1 VAAPKSA
8 TPARVPVV
16 AIDGPSGSGKGTVS
30 RRLAAE
36 LRWHFLDSGALYR
49 LIALDAER
57 QGVALDDSTALA
69 RIAASLPVTFGP
81 AEGEQVFFG
90 AEEVSEILRSEKAGA
105 AASQVARLP
114 LVRRALLERQRAFAR
129 APGLV
134 ADGRDMGTVVFP
146 DAVLKVFLT
155 ASPEERARRRHK
167 QLKEKGIDVSL
178 PDLSREIAERDRRDA
193 SRSVAPLRPAEG
205 ARIVDSTGL
214 TVEEVVAQLKQWLVE
229 LGLG

>member
-1 VAAPKSA
+1 
-8 TPARVPVV
+8 VPVV

-49 LIALDAER
+49 LVALDAER
-57 QGVALDDSTALA
+57 RGVALDDSAALA
-69 RIAASLPVTFGP
+69 GLAASLPVSFGP

-90 AEEVSEILRSEKAGA
+90 AEEVSEILRSEKSGA

-114 LVRRALLERQRAFAR
+114 VVRRALLERQRAFAR

-155 ASPEERARRRHK
+155 ASPEERAHRRHK

>member
-1 VAAPKSA
+1 MAKAS
-8 TPARVPVV
+8 TRARVPVV

-30 RRLAAE
+30 RSLAAR
-36 LRWHFLDSGALYR
+36 LGWHFLDSGALYR
-49 LIALDAER
+49 LVALSAQR
-57 QGVALDDSTALA
+57 RGIALDDSTALA
-69 RIAASLPVTFGP
+69 EIARSLPVAFGP
-81 AEGEQVFFG
+81 PDGEQVFLG
-90 AEEVSEILRSEKAGA
+90 EEEVGEVLRSEKCGE

-114 LVRRALLERQRAFAR
+114 GVRRALLERQRAFAR

-155 ASPEERARRRHK
+155 ASPEERAHRRHK

-193 SRSVAPLRPAEG
+193 SRSVAPLRPADS
-205 ARIVDSTGL
+205 ARVVDSTAV
-214 TVEEVVAQLKQWLVE
+214 TVDAVIARVLQWLAE
-229 LGLG
+229 LGIE